1 MRRLELSAA
10 AIILAMAAA
19 LALGTADLPFWSD
32 ITPGDRFVPILIASV
47 LALLGVLFAR
57 EALERPADE
66 SAPWPTGEG
75 ARRILLL
82 FPLIVALGFAADR
95 LGFAVAV
102 FCFVFLATFVA
113 LRRSILPSI
122 LAAAIAAGLIQL
134 VFVVWLG
141 IRLPKGPFGF

>member
-1 MRRLELSAA
+1 
-10 AIILAMAAA
+10 
-19 LALGTADLPFWSD
+19 
-32 ITPGDRFVPILIASV
+32 
-47 LALLGVLFAR
+47 
-57 EALERPADE
+57 
-66 SAPWPTGEG
+66 
-75 ARRILLL
+75 
-82 FPLIVALGFAADR
+82 
-95 LGFAVAV
+95 V